1 MIDAPT
7 LPMILASAVFGL
19 TYFGILAE
27 RLHRTVVALIGAIAI
42 LALGS
47 WLSFY
52 SPEQASAAIDPN
64 TIILLFGMMIIVGL
78 FRATGFFEYLAI
90 KAAKLARGRPWLLFV
105 YLGLAT
111 SLVSMILDNVT
122 TIILMI
128 PVTMSLADILGIP
141 IAPFLIGEAILSNIG
156 GVATLIGDP
165 PNVLIGS
172 AAGLTFTDFVVH
184 LAPIVIVAWI
194 AALGVLLLFF
204 RSALFEQPANIEH
217 LLKMD
222 EHRAIIDRRRMIR
235 ILAVLAGTIILFFI
249 HERIGLESGLVALI
263 GASAGLILIRPDAQE
278 ALREVH
284 WDVLLF
290 FISLFIIVGGLEAS
304 GAFDIIA
311 SALASLAGRGIV
323 LASLSIL
330 WGSAIMSAIVDNVP
344 FTIAMLPI
352 IVGLGE
358 RGIAVAPL
366 WWALAL
372 GVGFGGNATPV
383 GATANVLAISFSDKT
398 EEPITASMWLRNGLP
413 VAIVSCVIASIL
425 DVLGIYLGL
434 F

>member
-1 MIDAPT
+1 
-7 LPMILASAVFGL
+7 
-19 TYFGILAE
+19 
-27 RLHRTVVALIGAIAI
+27 
-42 LALGS
+42 
-47 WLSFY
+47 
-52 SPEQASAAIDPN
+52 
-64 TIILLFGMMIIVGL
+64 
-78 FRATGFFEYLAI
+78 
-90 KAAKLARGRPWLLFV
+90 
-105 YLGLAT
+105 
-111 SLVSMILDNVT
+111 
-122 TIILMI
+122 
-128 PVTMSLADILGIP
+128 
-141 IAPFLIGEAILSNIG
+141 
-156 GVATLIGDP
+156 
-165 PNVLIGS
+165 
-172 AAGLTFTDFVVH
+172 
-184 LAPIVIVAWI
+184 
-194 AALGVLLLFF
+194 
-204 RSALFEQPANIEH
+204 
-217 LLKMD
+217 
-222 EHRAIIDRRRMIR
+222 
-235 ILAVLAGTIILFFI
+235 
-249 HERIGLESGLVALI
+249 
-263 GASAGLILIRPDAQE
+263 
-278 ALREVH
+278 VH

>member
-1 MIDAPT
+1 
-7 LPMILASAVFGL
+7 L
-19 TYFGILAE
+19 
-27 RLHRTVVALIGAIAI
+27 
-42 LALGS
+42 
-47 WLSFY
+47 
-52 SPEQASAAIDPN
+52 Q
-64 TIILLFGMMIIVGL
+64 
-78 FRATGFFEYLAI
+78 RA
-90 KAAKLARGRPWLLFV
+90 
-105 YLGLAT
+105 
-111 SLVSMILDNVT
+111 
-122 TIILMI
+122 
-128 PVTMSLADILGIP
+128 ILGIP

-172 AAGLTFTDFVVH
+172 AAGLTFTDFITH
-184 LAPIVIVAWI
+184 LAPIVIIVWI
-194 AALGVLLLFF
+194 AAQGILLLIF
-204 RSALFEQPANIEH
+204 RSALLKPPANIDH
-217 LLKMD
+217 LLEMD
-222 EHRAIIDRRRMIR
+222 ERRAITDRRTMRLM
-235 ILAVLAGTIILFFI
+235 LAVLAGTIVLFFI

-263 GASAGLILIRPDAQE
+263 GASAGLILIRPNAQE

-304 GAFDIIA
+304 GTFDIIA

-383 GATANVLAISFSDKT
+383 GATANVLAISFSEKT
-398 EEPITASMWLRNGLP
+398 QEPITASMWVRRGLP
-413 VAIVSCVIASIL
+413 VALVSCAIASLL
-425 DVLGIYLGL
+425 DVLAIHLGL

>member
-1 MIDAPT
+1 MIDALA
-7 LPMILASAVFGL
+7 LPVILASAIFGI
-19 TYFGILAE
+19 TYFGILTE
-27 RLHRTVVALIGAIAI
+27 RLHRTLVALIGAIAI
-42 LALGS
+42 LVVGG
-47 WLSFY
+47 WVSFY
-52 SPEQASAAIDPN
+52 SPEEAAAAIDPN

-78 FRATGFFEYLAI
+78 FRGTGFFEYLAI
-90 KAAKLARGRPWLLFV
+90 RAAKLARGRPWLLFV

-172 AAGLTFTDFVVH
+172 AAGLTFTDFITH
-184 LAPIVIVAWI
+184 LAPIVIIVWI
-194 AALGVLLLFF
+194 AAQGILLLIF
-204 RSALFEQPANIEH
+204 RSALLKPPANIDH
-217 LLKMD
+217 LLEMD
-222 EHRAIIDRRRMIR
+222 ERRAITDRRTMRLM
-235 ILAVLAGTIILFFI
+235 LAVLAGTIVLFFI

-263 GASAGLILIRPDAQE
+263 GASAGLILIRPNAQE

-304 GAFDIIA
+304 GTLDIIA

-383 GATANVLAISFSDKT
+383 GATANVLAISFSEKT
-398 EEPITASMWLRNGLP
+398 QEPITASMWVRRGLP
-413 VAIVSCVIASIL
+413 VALVSCAIASLL
-425 DVLGIYLGL
+425 DVLAIHLGL